1 MKSPST
7 ALVPGFFEQFRSHP
21 DRPAFGFSDKVYTYG
36 EVMDIVQ
43 GILHAMSNP
52 SFAAERIVA
61 VLATPDVHT
70 YAAIL
75 AILAS
80 GRAYVPIH
88 PQQPPER
95 NWSCLEQA
103 GTHVMLQS
111 GAGSELQRWLGD
123 GRHPIAVVDT
133 TTALDRA
140 EFYQPVAT
148 SAKDLAYLLFTSGS
162 TGTPK
167 GVPIYHRNLEAF
179 FKALLHRDDIDFDGN
194 DRFLQ
199 MFDLTFDLSIMSA
212 FAPMLLGASS
222 YIPASKG
229 VGYLS
234 VLRALDRE
242 RITVALM
249 VPSVLAFLEK
259 YFDEIRLP
267 HLRYAL
273 FCGEALPVALA
284 SQWAACVPN
293 ARIFNVYGPTEATI
307 FCTAYEVPKADG
319 ALLSHLGI
327 VSIGT
332 AMDGTR
338 LLVVNEHGSV
348 ANTGETGELC
358 LAGDQVTDRYW
369 RNPEKTAAAFTE
381 VSENGGRTK
390 VYRTGDV
397 AFERDGHYY
406 YCGRSDYQVKIAGYR
421 VELGEIEFH
430 ARKMPGVVDAAAV
443 AKKDAL
449 GNYVLRLFI
458 QSRESVDDEAI
469 AGYRACLGKSLPSY
483 MVPQKIEVLRTFPLN
498 QNGKIDR
505 KQLAQLVGDV

>member
-1 MKSPST
+1 
-7 ALVPGFFEQFRSHP
+7 
-21 DRPAFGFSDKVYTYG
+21 
-36 EVMDIVQ
+36 
-43 GILHAMSNP
+43 
-52 SFAAERIVA
+52 
-61 VLATPDVHT
+61 
-70 YAAIL
+70 
-75 AILAS
+75 
-80 GRAYVPIH
+80 
-88 PQQPPER
+88 
-95 NWSCLEQA
+95 
-103 GTHVMLQS
+103 
-111 GAGSELQRWLGD
+111 
-123 GRHPIAVVDT
+123 
-133 TTALDRA
+133 
-140 EFYQPVAT
+140 
-148 SAKDLAYLLFTSGS
+148 
-162 TGTPK
+162 
-167 GVPIYHRNLEAF
+167 
-179 FKALLHRDDIDFDGN
+179 
-194 DRFLQ
+194 
-199 MFDLTFDLSIMSA
+199 
-212 FAPMLLGASS
+212 
-222 YIPASKG
+222 
-229 VGYLS
+229 
-234 VLRALDRE
+234 
-242 RITVALM
+242 
-249 VPSVLAFLEK
+249 
-259 YFDEIRLP
+259 
-267 HLRYAL
+267 
-273 FCGEALPVALA
+273 
-284 SQWAACVPN
+284 
-293 ARIFNVYGPTEATI
+293 
-307 FCTAYEVPKADG
+307 
-319 ALLSHLGI
+319 
-327 VSIGT
+327 
-332 AMDGTR
+332 MDGTR

>member
-140 EFYQPVAT
+140 EFHQPVAT

-194 DRFLQ
+194 DRFL
-199 MFDLTFDLSIMSA
+199 A
-212 FAPMLLGASS
+212 G
-222 YIPASKG
+222 
-229 VGYLS
+229 
-234 VLRALDRE
+234 LRALDRYPDSA
-242 RITVALM
+242 VALHLWDRGGFDDLD
-249 VPSVLAFLEK
+249 PWRPFDRTEVLGRLRHLSRRHSLGDVNHEVRV
-259 YFDEIRLP
+259 RLP
-267 HLRYAL
+267 RLGAPS
-273 FCGEALPVALA
+273 EAITKVIQLLEEVRHGQARHAGVLLTSLA
-284 SQWAACVPN
+284 V
-293 ARIFNVYGPTEATI
+293 RIMAQGAGAYGP
-307 FCTAYEVPKADG
+307 
-319 ALLSHLGI
+319 S
-327 VSIGT
+327 
-332 AMDGTR
+332 
-338 LLVVNEHGSV
+338 
-348 ANTGETGELC
+348 
-358 LAGDQVTDRYW
+358 
-369 RNPEKTAAAFTE
+369 
-381 VSENGGRTK
+381 
-390 VYRTGDV
+390 
-397 AFERDGHYY
+397 
-406 YCGRSDYQVKIAGYR
+406 
-421 VELGEIEFH
+421 
-430 ARKMPGVVDAAAV
+430 
-443 AKKDAL
+443 
-449 GNYVLRLFI
+449 
-458 QSRESVDDEAI
+458 
-469 AGYRACLGKSLPSY
+469 
-483 MVPQKIEVLRTFPLN
+483 
-498 QNGKIDR
+498 
-505 KQLAQLVGDV
+505 